1 MSIGAANKRQYQR
14 IALWQWVELNPNV
27 EHGNKGG
34 GALVS
39 NDASSQCLSGCHRPI
54 AA

>member
-34 GALVS
+34 GGRLSVTTLRVNVCLVVIV
-39 NDASSQCLSGCHRPI
+39 Q
-54 AA
+54 